1 MDRAIIGSKVRSA
14 ITECPSKCGSSLKT
28 SITCS
33 KKGMVRKGGSIVED
47 GRESVNRKVAL
58 EMRKNIGFPGQE
70 LFEKRGI

>member
-1 MDRAIIGSKVRSA
+1 
-14 ITECPSKCGSSLKT
+14 
-28 SITCS
+28 
-33 KKGMVRKGGSIVED
+33 MVRKGGSIVED